1 MKCDSPRALPHRD
14 VSLAPSRLAHSRS
27 ASLSS
32 LRSEPWPLGLCDA
45 LFGSATRDRIS
56 PIMITGSG
64 NTSRHISVLKAE
76 ALGAFRP
83 AAGQDFIDA
92 TVDGGGHAFAILER
106 TKPDGRLLG
115 IDRDA
120 ELLAELG
127 ARAREAAGERLTLV
141 RGDFRDIGRIAPD
154 AGFSRVH
161 GILMDLGMSS
171 AQLGESGRG
180 FSFLRDEPLD
190 MRYDTREPLT
200 AAEILNRW
208 RRDELERIFRIY
220 GEERHARRIAEVI
233 VEHRHKTQFVRTR
246 QLVEVLSRAV
256 RRTERIHPAT
266 RIFQALRIAVND
278 ELEGLRLALP
288 QTLDLLL
295 PGGRLAVISFHSL
308 EDRIV
313 KNVFRAAPTQFQI
326 ITKKPV
332 VPTREEIRDNPRS
345 RSAKLR
351 VIERIEN

>member
-1 MKCDSPRALPHRD
+1 M
-14 VSLAPSRLAHSRS
+14 
-27 ASLSS
+27 
-32 LRSEPWPLGLCDA
+32 
-45 LFGSATRDRIS
+45 
-56 PIMITGSG
+56 
-64 NTSRHISVLKAE
+64 SRHIPVLKVE
-76 ALGAFRP
+76 VLGALRP
-83 AAGQDFIDA
+83 AASQDFIDA
-92 TVDGGGHAFAILER
+92 TVDGGGHALAVLEC

-120 ELLAELG
+120 ELLAALG
-127 ARAREAAGERLTLV
+127 ARAREAVGQRLTLV
-141 RGDFRDIGRIAPD
+141 HGDFRDIGRIAPD

-171 AQLGESGRG
+171 EQLEGSARG

-200 AAEILNRW
+200 AADILNTW

-220 GEERHARRIAEVI
+220 GEERHARRFAEKI
-233 VEHRHKTQFVRTR
+233 VEHRHKTKFSRTR
-246 QLVEVLSRAV
+246 QLVEVLGRVA

-266 RIFQALRIAVND
+266 RVFQALRIAVND
-278 ELEGLRLALP
+278 ELESLRVALP
-288 QTLDLLL
+288 HALDLLV
-295 PGGRLAVISFHSL
+295 PAGRLAVISFHSL

-313 KNVFRAAPTQFQI
+313 KTVFRAAPAQFRI
-326 ITKKPV
+326 ITKKPI

-351 VIERIEN
+351 VIERMAHT